1 MGKQFRFALA
11 MALTSLFVWRANG
24 SLAATRSWNDG
35 SGNWSVAGN
44 WSPAGVPTA
53 GDTANITLTD
63 GISRTINY
71 DYTGPAITLGN
82 LIVDLQNYTGA
93 DTTTFAMTT
102 NNLTSVFEYVG
113 YSGAGGTN
121 GVGTFNQTGGTNTIN
136 GAGLYLAVNP
146 TDIGYYNLSGTGSLA
161 ASGGWEYVG
170 YAGVGSFNQPAGTN
184 TIFPNNY
191 LYVGFLAGS
200 TGTYT
205 LGGTG
210 TLTANSYEYIGYSGT
225 GTFNQTGGTHTMGP
239 NLILFIGNNSGSMG
253 TYNLSGGTL
262 TAGYEYVGASGMGN
276 FNQSGGTNTINT
288 GYSLVVGASAGGTGT
303 YALSGTG
310 LLTANGDEY
319 VGYLGTGSFNQT
331 GGTNNLAGSNS
342 LLRLGYSAGS
352 TGTYTLGGGTL
363 NAKGGEIIGES
374 GTGNFN
380 QTSYLTTH
388 TIGAGASL
396 ILGDNAGA
404 IGTFTLSGFLS
415 AGGPEYVGF
424 SGAGTLNQ
432 NTIANAN
439 SNTIASGYHLYLGYN
454 AGSTGTYNLT
464 SWAGSISANGNEYVG
479 FNGTGIFNQS
489 SGTNTIAAG
498 GILVIANSPGSSGT
512 DALSGGSLTAPT
524 VYVGGNPSGAGGV
537 GILNVSAT
545 GTLTT
550 SGTLKVYDTAGSAVN
565 LSGGTINVGT
575 IDLSGNFTRLHW
587 TSGTLHL
594 TNSGVNIDNSPDAN
608 LGSSLTLG
616 PGQTLIGES
625 AIGAAEVIGSTGT
638 GSLTQTGGINN
649 VAGENN
655 IFLGRFIGSSGT
667 YTLSGGLL
675 NASSY
680 ETVGEDGAA
689 TFSQTGGANVIKYGL
704 VVAEYATS
712 TATFTLSGGS
722 VTNLYEDF
730 GADGISV
737 FTQTAGTTTSSND
750 LYLAHGPAGSA
761 TYSLSGG
768 SAAFGG
774 SAYVGGGFAG
784 AGGTGVLTVSGTGV
798 LTVAAALTAFNT
810 PGTVINLNGGTINA
824 GALNFNGVPS
834 LFNWTSGTL
843 NLTSN
848 VTFDSGAAATST
860 STAFGPTLTLTANQT
875 FKVTANETLGGAG
888 PFSLILNSG
897 SAHFVTGYLTVS
909 PSGAL
914 TQNAG
919 SYLYAA
925 AFIQAGGTIN
935 GTLQNQGAFAYQSGA
950 FNGRLLNQGTVSFVG
965 NFTVGNGVEN
975 DTSLT
980 LTTGQTL
987 TVHASGM
994 GGTGIDNFGSL
1005 IVSGGMVTGDAP
1017 VLNEFG
1023 GTISGHGVITP
1034 PLTNNGT
1041 ITVSDILA
1049 LSGGA
1054 TNFGLVQGNGT
1065 ISGGFANNAAGTV
1078 NVGGGN
1084 SLAITSDWPNAGLVV
1099 LQGQTARL
1107 GGGAITNTGSIQGQG
1122 LINSNVAN
1130 SGTVEALGGT
1140 LSFGGTLTNPAGGL
1154 LTSGTG
1160 TKLLVNTG
1168 LVANAGTIN
1177 LTGGTFDN
1185 NDHPLNNTGQMSGWG
1200 IFRTGGTGLDNNGSI
1215 TFTGGLTTINGP
1227 VTNENGRTI
1236 TVAQNPAIFTGL
1248 VTNNMGGTFRTTNA
1262 TATFA
1267 GGFTNNGNSNFASA
1281 GNGTIDIPVEP
1292 SLGAGSSMAVG
1303 DTSTLKFSAGAG
1315 TAAIGT
1321 AVTAT
1326 VSSGATLELAGS
1338 VSALSSGAN
1347 RVNTTNNSSAGGILV
1362 SGTHQQV
1369 GAIDG
1374 SGTTQVNAGSDL
1386 TANHII
1392 QSALVIGGTVG
1403 IHGLVTIAASDSSG
1417 NPLEIGDSV
1426 GVPVLA
1432 GAAPAGGTSAFT
1444 AGDFGGD
1451 PIPDE
1456 TGAPGSSGLSSVVPE
1471 PSSLLLLLLAIAG
1484 VSVAALR
1491 TKTSQ

>member
-1 MGKQFRFALA
+1 MGKQLRFALA
-11 MALTSLFVWRANG
+11 LALTSLFVWGANG
-24 SLAATRSWNDG
+24 SLAATRSWNNG

-276 FNQSGGTNTINT
+276 FNQSGGKNTINA
-288 GYSLVVGASAGGTGT
+288 GYSLVVGASAGGGGA
-303 YALSGTG
+303 YSLSGG
-310 LLTANGDEY
+310 SLMANGSEY
-319 VGYLGTGSFNQT
+319 VGYLGTGSFNLT
-331 GGTNNLAGSNS
+331 GGAYNFVSSMLH
-342 LLRLGYSAGS
+342 LGYSAGS
-352 TGTYTLGGGTL
+352 TGNYTLSDGDL
-363 NAKGGEIIGES
+363 NAQGGEIIGES

-380 QTSYLTTH
+380 QTSFFTFH
-388 TIGAGASL
+388 TIGPGASL
-396 ILGDNAGA
+396 ILGYNAGA
-404 IGTFTLSGFLS
+404 IGTFTLSGPLS
-415 AGGPEYVGF
+415 AGGPEYVGLN
-424 SGAGTLNQ
+424 GTGIFTQ
-432 NTIANAN
+432 NSITDQN

-454 AGSTGTYNLT
+454 VGSTGTYNLT
-464 SWAGSISANGNEYVG
+464 SVDGSIAANGNEYVG
-479 FNGTGIFNQS
+479 FNGNGTFNQS

-498 GILVIANSPGSSGT
+498 GILAIANSSGSSGT
-512 DALSGGSLTAPT
+512 YALSGGTLIAPT
-524 VYVGGNPSGAGGV
+524 VYVGGNTGGAGGAGV
-537 GILNVSAT
+537 LSVSAG

-565 LSGGTINVGT
+565 LSGGTINVGA

-594 TNSGVNIDNSPDAN
+594 TNSGVTIDDSPSAN

-616 PGQTLIGES
+616 PGQTLIEENATGPIGGEF
-625 AIGAAEVIGSTGT
+625 IGSTGT

-649 VAGENN
+649 VAGGYN
-655 IFLGRFIGSSGT
+655 IYLGRFIGSSGT

-680 ETVGEDGAA
+680 ETVGDFGAGI
-689 TFSQTGGANVIKYGL
+689 FNQSGGTNRVTYGL
-704 VVAEYATS
+704 VLAEGTTS
-712 TATFTLSGGS
+712 TAAFTLSGGGL
-722 VTNLYEDF
+722 TNYYEDF
-730 GADGISV
+730 GAFGTSV
-737 FTQTAGTTTSSND
+737 FTQTAGTSSTLTELD
-750 LYLAHGPAGSA
+750 LARGTLGTA
-761 TYSLSGG
+761 TYNLSGG
-768 SAAFGG
+768 SAACG
-774 SAYVGGGFAG
+774 SVYVGGGAAAG

-824 GALNFNGVPS
+824 GALNFNGVQS
-834 LFNWTSGTL
+834 LLNWTSGTL
-843 NLTSN
+843 NLTVN

-860 STAFGPTLTLTANQT
+860 SAAFGPTLTLAANQT

-897 SAHFVTGYLTVS
+897 SAHYVIGNLTVS
-909 PSGAL
+909 PSGTL

-925 AFIQAGGTIN
+925 AFTQAGGTIN

-975 DTSLT
+975 DTTLT
-980 LTTGQTL
+980 LTGGQTL

-1005 IVSGGMVTGDAP
+1005 IVSGGMVGGDAP

-1041 ITVSDILA
+1041 LTVSDILA

-1084 SLAITSDWPNAGLVV
+1084 SLAITSDWPDAGLVV
-1099 LQGQTARL
+1099 LQGQSARL

-1122 LINSNVAN
+1122 LINSTVAN

-1140 LSFGGTLTNPAGGL
+1140 LSFGGMLTNPAGGL

-1168 LVANAGTIN
+1168 LAANAGVIN

-1185 NDHPLNNTGQMSGWG
+1185 NGHPMNNTGQISGWG

-1281 GNGTIDIPVEP
+1281 GNGTIDIPVVP

-1303 DTSTLKFSAGAG
+1303 DTSTLKFSAGTG

-1347 RVNTTNNSSAGGILV
+1347 RVNITNNSSSAGILV
-1362 SGTHQQV
+1362 TGTNQQV
-1369 GAIDG
+1369 GNIDG
-1374 SGTTQVNAGSDL
+1374 AGTTQVNAGSDL

-1392 QSALVIGGTVG
+1392 QSALGISGTAVS
-1403 IHGLVTIAASDSSG
+1403 HGLVTIAASDSSG
-1417 NPLEIGDSV
+1417 NPLGIGDSL
-1426 GVPVLA
+1426 GVPALA
-1432 GAAPAGGTSAFT
+1432 GSATPATSTFAV
-1444 AGDFGGD
+1444 GDIGGD
-1451 PIPDE
+1451 PVPVGNGASD
-1456 TGAPGSSGLSSVVPE
+1456 TGGLTAAVPE
-1471 PSSLLLLLLAIAG
+1471 PSSLLLVLLAIAG
-1484 VSVAALR
+1484 GSVAALR